1 MIGPDHESGF
11 VIENGIATPG
21 LHEVRA
27 VLDADDDITE
37 SDEGNNTAT
46 ATVVVVE

>member
-1 MIGPDHESGF
+1 MSGSGRESGF
-11 VIENGIATPG
+11 VVENGIATPG
-21 LHEVRA
+21 LHKVRA